1 LYGSVTIY
9 VIGDNRSESDET
21 FSVNLSNPSNATIAN
36 NHAVGTILNDET
48 RGKTWVGPASG
59 GSWST
64 ASNWSPSGVP
74 VATSLVRIDGASVT
88 VSASVSVD
96 ELSLLNYATL
106 TVAPNGS
113 RVLQTSRLF
122 IATDSKLDLNDGA
135 LVLKSQPV
143 SAAANFLGTGFANG
157 AWNGNGIG
165 SSVAGSTPQ
174 RALGYA
180 AASDLFATFPA
191 TFQGQSVNVSDALIR
206 YTVSG
211 DANLDGRVNS
221 VDFTLLAMN
230 FNQSDRRWSQGDF
243 NYDANVNALDFNA
256 LASNYGSS
264 LAAGSAAPAESS
276 SVLVSAESLAAAPPG
291 ALFSRDR
298 IERVER
304 VDVEDLLV

>member
-1 LYGSVTIY
+1 
-9 VIGDNRSESDET
+9 
-21 FSVNLSNPSNATIAN
+21 
-36 NHAVGTILNDET
+36 
-48 RGKTWVGPASG
+48 
-59 GSWST
+59 
-64 ASNWSPSGVP
+64 
-74 VATSLVRIDGASVT
+74 
-88 VSASVSVD
+88 
-96 ELSLLNYATL
+96 
-106 TVAPNGS
+106 
-113 RVLQTSRLF
+113 
-122 IATDSKLDLNDGA
+122 
-135 LVLKSQPV
+135 
-143 SAAANFLGTGFANG
+143 
-157 AWNGNGIG
+157 
-165 SSVAGSTPQ
+165 
-174 RALGYA
+174 
-180 AASDLFATFPA
+180 
-191 TFQGQSVNVSDALIR
+191 VSDALIR